1 MHKEY
6 YNNNKNLINAK
17 NQIYRDNHKAESI
30 EYFKQYRKD
39 NKALIKERESKTMI
53 CECGR
58 QITCCSKSKH
68 IKTQIHQQL
77 MNELSLNSSETLSD

>member
-1 MHKEY
+1 MV
-6 YNNNKNLINAK
+6 NAR
-17 NQIYRDNHKAESI
+17 NQIYRDNHKAESA

-58 QITCCSKSKH
+58 QITCCSKSRHSKS
-68 IKTQIHQQL
+68 TIHQKL
-77 MNELSLNSSETLSD
+77 MNELSLTSSEPLSD

>member
-1 MHKEY
+1 MV
-6 YNNNKNLINAK
+6 NAR
-17 NQIYRDNHKAESI
+17 NQIYRDNHKAESA

-58 QITCCSKSKH
+58 QITCCHKFKH
-68 IKTQIHQQL
+68 ITSATHQPL
-77 MNELSLNSSETLSD
+77 MNELSFISSETLSD